1 MAQDLIPITVNRPKK
16 IGIAISNIKAE
27 KVNVEREIA
36 LLQREQERLFKTL
49 MMLEKLEDDKLSI

>member
-1 MAQDLIPITVNRPKK
+1 MDPAPIVIKPKK
-16 IGIAISNIKAE
+16 IGIAIANIKAE
-27 KVNVEREIA
+27 KDNVEREIA